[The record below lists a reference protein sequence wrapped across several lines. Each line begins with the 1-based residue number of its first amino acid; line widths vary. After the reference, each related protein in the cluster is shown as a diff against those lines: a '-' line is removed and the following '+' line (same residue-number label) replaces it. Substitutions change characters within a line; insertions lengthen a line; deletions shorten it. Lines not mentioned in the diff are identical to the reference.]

1 MDILLVEDDVDFRQN
16 CARWFARKG
25 HQVAEAGSGSE
36 GLALLER
43 AVFDVAVLDMNLP
56 GMTGLELLDRVK
68 SAGTE
73 IDAEILM
80 LTGQG
85 TIETAVQAMKLG
97 ASDYLTKPFPLA
109 ELEQRCLMA
118 FERGRMRKEN
128 RQLKQ
133 LIQRGRP
140 RTKIIGRSEALECVL
155 KLIERVAASGK
166 PVLVLGESGTGK
178 ELAARALVEASP
190 RAERPFVTVNC
201 GAIPEQLVESEFF
214 GHEKGSFTGATA
226 AKPGL
231 FEIADGGTLFI
242 DEIGEL
248 PPALQPKLLRVLE
261 DGWMR
266 RVGSHR
272 ERRVAV
278 RIIAATNRDLPA
290 DVKAGKFRE
299 DLYYRL
305 NVMTVELP
313 PLRDRPGDV
322 EELVRHFLGK
332 EWTVAPEA
340 LRMLKQYRWPG
351 NVREL
356 RNVLERAMV
365 LADAR
370 IVTPDD
376 LPREVVEAE
385 PSASSSSKSA
395 TQTANASEPAD
406 AHLAEIER
414 AHVLQV
420 LQDHQG
426 NKARAAQALGI
437 HRRKLYRL
445 LERFQIVEPMEGASH

>member
-1 MDILLVEDDVDFRQN
+1 MDILLVEDDVEFRQN
-16 CARWFARKG
+16 CARWLARKG
-25 HQVAEAGSGSE
+25 HQVAQAGSGSE
-36 GLALLER
+36 GLAFLER
-43 AVFDVAVLDMNLP
+43 TVFDVAVLDMNLP
-56 GMTGLELLDRVK
+56 GMSGLELLERAKAADV
-68 SAGTE
+68 E
-73 IDAEILM
+73 AEILL

-109 ELEQRCLMA
+109 ELEQHCLLA
-118 FERGRMRKEN
+118 FDRGRMRKEN
-128 RQLKQ
+128 QQLKQ
-133 LIQRGRP
+133 IIERGRP
-140 RTKIIGRSEALECVL
+140 KTRIIGRSDIMERVL
-155 KLIERVAASGK
+155 KLIERVAASEK
-166 PVLVLGESGTGK
+166 PVLILGESGTGK

-190 RAERPFVTVNC
+190 RADRPFVTVNC
-201 GAIPEQLVESEFF
+201 GAIPEQLVDSEFF

-248 PPALQPKLLRVLE
+248 APPLQPKLLRVLE

-272 ERRVAV
+272 ERRVDV
-278 RIIAATNRDLPA
+278 RIVAATNRNLRA
-290 DVKAGKFRE
+290 DVQAGRFRE

-305 NVMTVELP
+305 NVVTIELP
-313 PLRDRPGDV
+313 PLRERPGDV
-322 EELVRHFLGK
+322 AELARHFLGP
-332 EWTVAPEA
+332 EWTISDDAMRA
-340 LRMLKQYRWPG
+340 LKAYHWPG
-351 NVREL
+351 NIREL

-365 LADAR
+365 LADRR

-376 LPREVVEAE
+376 LPREVTEAD
-385 PSASSSSKSA
+385 PDIAGTAAAAPRSHDPLNDRA
-395 TQTANASEPAD
+395 TAN
-406 AHLAEIER
+406 LAEIEK

-420 LQDHQG
+420 LREHGG
-426 NKARAAQALGI
+426 NKAQTARALGI

-445 LERFQIVEPMEGASH
+445 LERFEIADPASAPNG

>member
-1 MDILLVEDDVDFRQN
+1 MDILLVEDDADFRQN

-43 AVFDVAVLDMNLP
+43 AMFDVAVLDMNLP
-56 GMTGLELLDRVK
+56 GLSGLELLERAK
-68 SAGTE
+68 SANVE
-73 IDAEILM
+73 AEAEILM

-97 ASDYLTKPFPLA
+97 ASDYLTKPFPLV

-133 LIQRGRP
+133 LFQRGRP
-140 RTKIIGRSEALECVL
+140 KTKIVGRSDAMERVL
-155 KLIERVAASGK
+155 KLIERVAASDK
-166 PVLVLGESGTGK
+166 PALILGESGTGK
-178 ELAARALVEASP
+178 ELAARALVELSP

-332 EWTVAPEA
+332 EWTVAADA
-340 LRMLKQYRWPG
+340 LRLLTQYRWPG

-376 LPREVVEAE
+376 LPREVADAE
-385 PSASSSSKSA
+385 TPLAGKFG
-395 TQTANASEPAD
+395 NASPA
-406 AHLAEIER
+406 AGPIHLATVER
-414 AHVLQV
+414 AHVLRV
-420 LQDHQG
+420 LQEHQG
-426 NKARAAQALGI
+426 NKARAAKALGI

-445 LERFQIVEPMEGASH
+445 LERFAIGDPMESARS